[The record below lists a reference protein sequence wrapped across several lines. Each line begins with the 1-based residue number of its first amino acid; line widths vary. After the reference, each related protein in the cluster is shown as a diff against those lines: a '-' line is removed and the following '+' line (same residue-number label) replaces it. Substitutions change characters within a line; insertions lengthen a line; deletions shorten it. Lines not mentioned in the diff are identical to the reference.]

1 MQLYNSKKLWVVT
14 QSWANAEAL
23 VLHQAINWLVEDIVQ
38 KKYLET
44 NWLKEK
50 IESLANY
57 VDSSEGET
65 SPLAWPTYPIT
76 KILTIFKDPDF
87 EKENGFKN
95 LSLTISVDQWTP
107 VYAMRDGI
115 VYYVDNNSWSINWVL
130 IMHTD
135 GYVSSYAYLNK
146 IYVKQG
152 DYVRRWQVIGQ
163 SGWEAWTEWAG
174 FVSKWENLTF
184 SIFKDWVAVDPLTVL
199 DLSVVVDKEEVL
211 PEEYRLKYF
220 NDQIV
225 RPIDVSNVSLLKWE
239 TADARAQ
246 TFLSSYAVWTYR
258 NLAFWDQVVA
268 WTNVDRDMVI
278 CIAFAESTLGKF
290 LATDNN
296 IGNVGNNDRWDRIAY
311 NNPYNGARLIP
322 LTLNNQYL
330 GNYHTIKQLS
340 RYGNSDW
347 KIYASSPINWQSNV
361 QKCLSKIKGFYIPED
376 YPFRT
381 GPNPN
386 LNGGYQWESLQLMSW
401 AVMTKIWGVPVEN

>member
-1 MQLYNSKKLWVVT
+1 
-14 QSWANAEAL
+14 
-23 VLHQAINWLVEDIVQ
+23 
-38 KKYLET
+38 
-44 NWLKEK
+44 
-50 IESLANY
+50 
-57 VDSSEGET
+57 
-65 SPLAWPTYPIT
+65 
-76 KILTIFKDPDF
+76 
-87 EKENGFKN
+87 
-95 LSLTISVDQWTP
+95 
-107 VYAMRDGI
+107 
-115 VYYVDNNSWSINWVL
+115 
-130 IMHTD
+130 
-135 GYVSSYAYLNK
+135 
-146 IYVKQG
+146 
-152 DYVRRWQVIGQ
+152 
-163 SGWEAWTEWAG
+163 
-174 FVSKWENLTF
+174 
-184 SIFKDWVAVDPLTVL
+184 
-199 DLSVVVDKEEVL
+199 
-211 PEEYRLKYF
+211 LKYF

-239 TADARAQ
+239 TVDARAQ
-246 TFLSSYAVWTYR
+246 TFLSSYAVGTYR